1 MKKEEFNQLF
11 FSKTHDFLNVY
22 LPKHKDG
29 SDYTK
34 RTYRI
39 ALKDFKDYTNNVKGI
54 ATGKF
59 LFADCTYDYLLDYRN
74 YLHDEIHRKES
85 TVNTKLAAIKSY
97 VGYASA
103 RDTSL
108 LQVYLSIGRVP
119 LYVKPKVQQP
129 IIDDVNS
136 LGAILSM
143 PSNTRKGMRDTVMM
157 SMLYDSGM
165 RISEMRNLIVRDVE
179 VSKNQTRVLIHG
191 KGQKERI
198 IYLDEK
204 TTALILQYLNE
215 YHQERS
221 LLLPFFYTESH
232 GQKHPMSI
240 RNYEKLITKYA
251 NKARSNNH
259 PMPARIS
266 PHTFRRTRGTNLYRD
281 GIDISVVSGL
291 LGHANIQT
299 TKDFYTSPS
308 PEQLKAVARRRTEM
322 IPDEVQMWPDD
333 EEEVAKELGLK

>member
-1 MKKEEFNQLF
+1 MKKEEFSGLF
-11 FSKTHDFLNVY
+11 FSRTHDYLNVY

-39 ALKDFKDYTNNVKGI
+39 AMKEFKDYTNNVKGI
-54 ATGKF
+54 PTRKF

-74 YLHDEIHRKES
+74 YLHDTMHRKES

-97 VGYASA
+97 VGYASS

-108 LQVYLSIGRVP
+108 LQIHLSIERVP
-119 LYVKPKVQQP
+119 LYVKPKMQQP

-143 PSNTRKGMRDTVMM
+143 PKNTRKGMRDTVMM

-165 RISEMRNLIVRDVE
+165 RISEMKGLLLRDVE
-179 VSKNQTRVLIHG
+179 VSENQTRVLIHG

-198 IYLDEK
+198 VYLDEK
-204 TTALILQYLNE
+204 TTALVRQYLEE
-215 YHQERS
+215 YHPDRRLS
-221 LLLPFFYTESH
+221 LPFFYTESH
-232 GQKHPMSI
+232 GQRHPMSV
-240 RNYEKLITKYA
+240 RNYEKLIKKYA
-251 NKARSNNH
+251 DKARADNH
-259 PMPARIS
+259 PLPDSVS

-281 GIDISVVSGL
+281 GVDISVVSGL

-299 TKDFYTSPS
+299 TKDYYTSPS
-308 PEQLKAVARRRTEM
+308 MEQLQAVAKKRTEM
-322 IPDEVQMWPDD
+322 IPDEIQMWPDD
-333 EEEVAKELGLK
+333 EEELAKELGLK